1 MLIRWIKKLFGMYET
16 GYEYWVPTD
25 QIIITPDFARTR
37 IGTKKWIRKRNYYM
51 RTGRFESQ
59 IVLTKDFV
67 LINGYSSYKL
77 AKRYGEDKVPV
88 VFAEYIDE
96 QVGGVF
102 YIVENNKR
110 SVPVY
115 EQETHISYMRD
126 EEFAK
131 VYTSDT
137 TQMTKFD
144 KRCKDFPDMWTC
156 VSDDGYS
163 KSYMCKDK
171 KMISVRGQKRKISDK
186 QKEAFSK
193 RMKLLREG
201 QKNDNINSESA
212 TL

>member
-1 MLIRWIKKLFGMYET
+1 MAKK
-16 GYEYWVPTD
+16 
-25 QIIITPDFARTR
+25 
-37 IGTKKWIRKRNYYM
+37 KKK
-51 RTGRFESQ
+51 
-59 IVLTKDFV
+59 
-67 LINGYSSYKL
+67 
-77 AKRYGEDKVPV
+77 
-88 VFAEYIDE
+88 
-96 QVGGVF
+96 
-102 YIVENNKR
+102 

-115 EQETHISYMRD
+115 EQETHISYMRY

-163 KSYMCKDK
+163 KSYICKDK
-171 KMISVRGQKRKISDK
+171 SMISARGQKRKISDK

-201 QKNDNINSESA
+201 QKNDNINSESG

>member
-1 MLIRWIKKLFGMYET
+1 MLIRWIKKLLGIYET
-16 GYEYWVPTD
+16 GYEYWIPTD
-25 QIIITPDFARTR
+25 QIIITPEFARTR
-37 IGTKKWIRKRNYYM
+37 IGTKKWRRKKRYYY
-51 RTGRFESQ
+51 RTGEFESQ
-59 IVLTKDFV
+59 IVLTKDFI
-67 LINGYSSYKL
+67 LLDGYSSYRI
-77 AKRYGEDKVPV
+77 AKYVGIDKVPV
-88 VFAEYIDE
+88 VFEEYIDE
-96 QVGGVF
+96 QEGG
-102 YIVENNKR
+102 YIYMSENNRKL
-110 SVPVY
+110 VPVY

-126 EEFAK
+126 EQFAK

-137 TQMTKFD
+137 TQMTRYD
-144 KRCKDFPDMWTC
+144 KLCKQYPDMWSC

-171 KMISVRGQKRKISDK
+171 KMISARGQKRKISDK